1 MGDPG
6 IQASERAV
14 TDTAHWT
21 ETVVRLGLGLVFL
34 YLFLVGV
41 KALEGGIST
50 FGNDFV
56 DRVFA
61 SVANPLSGLAAGV
74 LATVLVQSSS
84 VTTSTIVGL
93 VGSGVLPVASAV
105 PMVMGA
111 NIGTT
116 VTNTLASLGHLRQ
129 GHYFERA
136 FSAATIHD
144 YFNLIAV
151 AILLPLEVAFGVVSR
166 IATWTADTV
175 ADILPRG
182 GTGSSSIKEAIS
194 APVSLIDET
203 IEGLGWNAAAGTV
216 FLVLGLGLIL
226 AALWMLTRQM
236 KRVMS
241 GRMENAINAALA
253 KGAGTAAL
261 FAGLLMTMA
270 VQSSSIT
277 TSLLVPLVAAGLL
290 TLQNAFPITLG
301 ANIGTTITAVL
312 ASLASDSPD
321 GLVIALAH
329 VTFNVLGILIIYP
342 WPPVRQIPLRLA
354 EVTAAAA
361 TRRKSLVAG
370 YVVGL
375 FVIAPL
381 AVLLST

>member
-1 MGDPG
+1 
-6 IQASERAV
+6 
-14 TDTAHWT
+14 
-21 ETVVRLGLGLVFL
+21 
-34 YLFLVGV
+34 
-41 KALEGGIST
+41 
-50 FGNDFV
+50 
-56 DRVFA
+56 
-61 SVANPLSGLAAGV
+61 
-74 LATVLVQSSS
+74 
-84 VTTSTIVGL
+84 
-93 VGSGVLPVASAV
+93 
-105 PMVMGA
+105 MVMGA